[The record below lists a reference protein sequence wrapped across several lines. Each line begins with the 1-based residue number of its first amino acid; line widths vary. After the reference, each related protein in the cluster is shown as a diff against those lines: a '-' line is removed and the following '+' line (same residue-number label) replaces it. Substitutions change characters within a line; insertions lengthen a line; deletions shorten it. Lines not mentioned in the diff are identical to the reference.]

1 MNWKSINSEQ
11 SYYTIAKTSHIQQ
24 RIMGKKWK
32 GLGQSL
38 IHPPPSSQ
46 HNTPCICWGMLWPW
60 PWLCFNIIPTF
71 VCTVQHERQI
81 NAVWNDVWWSTFFNG
96 TTLTTS
102 QEISQE
108 VLNLLVKWDGEIGE
122 FMLSIVHLLQTS
134 HLSCIITPFSWS
146 TFTTNDSTNSHREPA
161 E

>member
-24 RIMGKKWK
+24 RIIGKKWK
-32 GLGQSL
+32 GFGQSL

-60 PWLCFNIIPTF
+60 PQLCFNIIPTF

-81 NAVWNDVWWSTFFNG
+81 NAVWNDVSWSTFFNG

-108 VLNLLVKWDGEIGE
+108 ILNLLIEWDGERWVYA
-122 FMLSIVHLLQTS
+122 F
-134 HLSCIITPFSWS
+134 
-146 TFTTNDSTNSHREPA
+146 NSSFIANQSFILHNNTIFLIYFYN
-161 E
+161 